1 MEKSFARKLNWKP
14 LLNSLIFGAA
24 IGSFVYIIF
33 RHDLTAGII
42 WDLIGFFIQSMV
54 IYPRYLPSL
63 YGQWKITEGNVSY
76 YDYSTWTKRIKAI
89 FLPLAKKQ
97 KAISFDDILSY
108 SLVVTKKSNK
118 WTPHY
123 IILKV
128 DDGHD
133 VALDL
138 SWNLL
143 KSGAPQKD
151 VEWVVDFITNK
162 LNQKTVK
169 VLQA

>member
-1 MEKSFARKLNWKP
+1 MEKSFARKLNWIP
-14 LLNSLIFGAA
+14 LINSVIFGAA
-24 IGSFVYIIF
+24 IGSFVFII
-33 RHDLTAGII
+33 LNGNIAAGIVCGVAAF
-42 WDLIGFFIQSMV
+42 LIQSMV

-63 YGQWKITEGNVSY
+63 YGQWKITEGEVSY
-76 YDYSTWTKRIKAI
+76 YDYSTWAKRIKAI
-89 FLPLAKKQ
+89 FLPLVQKQ
-97 KAISFDDILSY
+97 KSVSFEDILSY
-108 SLVVTKKSNK
+108 SLVVSKQSNK

-123 IILKV
+123 ILLQV

-151 VEWVVDFITNK
+151 VEWVVDFITTK

>member
-1 MEKSFARKLNWKP
+1 MEKSFARKLNWIP
-14 LLNSLIFGAA
+14 LINSLIFGAA
-24 IGSFVYIIF
+24 IGSFFFIILKQN
-33 RHDLTAGII
+33 LTAGII
-42 WDLIGFFIQSMV
+42 FGAIAFLIQSIIV
-54 IYPRYLPSL
+54 YPRFLPSL

-89 FLPLAKKQ
+89 FLSLAKKQ
-97 KAISFDDILSY
+97 KTISFDDILSY

>member
-24 IGSFVYIIF
+24 ICSFVYIIF
-33 RHDLTAGII
+33 RHDLTEGII
-42 WDLIGFFIQSMV
+42 WGLIGFFIQSMV

-151 VEWVVDFITNK
+151 FITNK